1 MEKEKTK
8 MKIKRKRAREEENES
23 ETKKI
28 AKKRDCVTKTK
39 EKEKE
44 KKMEKEKAKTKENK
58 GKTKEVVVITK
69 IVKEKGKKNN
79 NNCLTLSSSSS
90 SSSKK
95 LSSLGVF
102 DFPWLKDGVMSKSEE
117 CNFLDCGEDSFLL
130 SSSCFSEASTM
141 ASVLPDE
148 EKLIMQDLWQP
159 FESDDGLELN
169 LDASNDDLNCI
180 WSSLL
185 SNPL

>member
-1 MEKEKTK
+1 
-8 MKIKRKRAREEENES
+8 
-23 ETKKI
+23 
-28 AKKRDCVTKTK
+28 
-39 EKEKE
+39 
-44 KKMEKEKAKTKENK
+44 
-58 GKTKEVVVITK
+58 
-69 IVKEKGKKNN
+69 
-79 NNCLTLSSSSS
+79 
-90 SSSKK
+90 
-95 LSSLGVF
+95 
-102 DFPWLKDGVMSKSEE
+102 MSKSEE

-141 ASVLPDE
+141 ANVLPDE
-148 EKLIMQDLWQP
+148 EKLIMEDLWQP

>member
-8 MKIKRKRAREEENES
+8 MTIKRKRAKEEENEN

-28 AKKRDCVTKTK
+28 TKKRDRVNKTK

-44 KKMEKEKAKTKENK
+44 MEKKKAKAKENKRKTKE
-58 GKTKEVVVITK
+58 
-69 IVKEKGKKNN
+69 
-79 NNCLTLSSSSS
+79 
-90 SSSKK
+90 
-95 LSSLGVF
+95 
-102 DFPWLKDGVMSKSEE
+102 SEE

-141 ASVLPDE
+141 ANVLPDE
-148 EKLIMQDLWQP
+148 EKLIMEDLWQP